1 MRNGEGWQ
9 QAVTIGSRRRVTGTS
24 LRNRILAIALV
35 PSLSLLVLG
44 GAASGYFL
52 YQGFR
57 KQEFANRVSDGNP
70 TISRF
75 VVALQEER
83 RASMAYVVAGASQKP
98 GMAQQRKLT
107 DGQFAEGQ
115 QIQGRLQAL
124 APDDLK
130 RTMGITLTTLG
141 ELPRVR
147 QRVDAGQSSVQ
158 DLDTTYSGMVASIL
172 SLLQE
177 LARYAPDAETSYL
190 EQYSVDYM
198 EASESMQRSRALAV
212 AAFSRIGLNDQQFQR
227 FGDLRGNYRQLL
239 DSKLGSLTRLLSK

>member
-1 MRNGEGWQ
+1 
-9 QAVTIGSRRRVTGTS
+9 VTGTS

-83 RASMAYVVAGASQKP
+83 RASMRTSSAGASQKP

-115 QIQGRLQAL
+115 QIQVASGPAPEDLQRA
-124 APDDLK
+124 
-130 RTMGITLTTLG
+130 MGVTLTTLG

-158 DLDTTYSGMVASIL
+158 DLDTTYSGMVREHPLAAAGAGPVRAGRPRPPTWSSTASTTWRRP
-172 SLLQE
+172 SRCS
-177 LARYAPDAETSYL
+177 AAA
-190 EQYSVDYM
+190 
-198 EASESMQRSRALAV
+198 RSRGRVQPDRPQRPAVPAL
-212 AAFSRIGLNDQQFQR
+212 R
-227 FGDLRGNYRQLL
+227 
-239 DSKLGSLTRLLSK
+239 